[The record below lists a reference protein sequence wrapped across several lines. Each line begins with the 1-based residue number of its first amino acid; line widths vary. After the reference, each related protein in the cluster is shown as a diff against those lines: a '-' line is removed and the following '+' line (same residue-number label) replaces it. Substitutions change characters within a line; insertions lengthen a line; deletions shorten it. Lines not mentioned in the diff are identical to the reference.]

1 MTCRGFSGADARC
14 TPDKTWSQTTDD
26 CRWLAGWSGDGG
38 EGRSI
43 GCGVERRGEEE
54 VGAHPRCRAEEWR
67 EEIPA
72 EREKG
77 KGKDGKSK
85 GRTVPWLRLVPS
97 DLDLLIEI
105 ARLSA
110 PARPPHGSEGV
121 GQGRVLHTGGPSW
134 TRLGSAVKAK
144 TAPAPHLGLGNFQVG
159 VCRDSRLHPLPPPPP
174 PQTTTRNPQNTN
186 TTQVKRT
193 KRRKPWRNHPSLRMC
208 HCTPTHTRHAPPPDR
223 TPN

>member
-1 MTCRGFSGADARC
+1 MRDARQ
-14 TPDKTWSQTTDD
+14 TKRGARQQPTAGGSPDGPAMAE
-26 CRWLAGWSGDGG
+26 RAGRSGTASG
-38 EGRSI
+38 EGRRRSARI
-43 GCGVERRGEEE
+43 LVVELRNGGRKYLRKGE
-54 VGAHPRCRAEEWR
+54 
-67 EEIPA
+67 A
-72 EREKG
+72 EREGWKVEG
-77 KGKDGKSK
+77 RK

-144 TAPAPHLGLGNFQVG
+144 TDPT
-159 VCRDSRLHPLPPPPP
+159 PPPWPWEFPGWRLSRFQASSAAATTTTATHKTPTPHRSREPKGGNHGATTHRYVCVIALRHIQGMPP
-174 PQTTTRNPQNTN
+174 PIT
-186 TTQVKRT
+186 
-193 KRRKPWRNHPSLRMC
+193 
-208 HCTPTHTRHAPPPDR
+208 R